1 MKTGRPLKY
10 KTPEDLENAIE
21 EYFRTRI
28 GSIERKRAPTIS
40 GLALWLGFEDRQSL
54 YDYKERPEFS
64 HIIKK
69 AVLMIEDYAEEVLL
83 SGEGTATGA
92 IFWLK
97 NHKWTDKTVQDVNVT
112 GYSLFEQK
120 TEEKAKK
127 YVNRI
132 VKRNKRDIKD

>member
-1 MKTGRPLKY
+1 
-10 KTPEDLENAIE
+10 
-21 EYFRTRI
+21 
-28 GSIERKRAPTIS
+28 
-40 GLALWLGFEDRQSL
+40 
-54 YDYKERPEFS
+54 
-64 HIIKK
+64 
-69 AVLMIEDYAEEVLL
+69 MIEDYAEEVLL